1 MTLGARIAALRAE
14 RKLSQG
20 DLAEKLNVSRQS
32 VSKWETDTSVPELD
46 KLILLSELFGVTI
59 DELVKEEAPQ
69 RKVPVPEADRSQ
81 PAAQKPSGTQ
91 KTVGF
96 ILLGAGLV
104 GFLLGVLFSR
114 ILLGLGI
121 YLALAGTLL
130 LLVKRYAGLILAWVT
145 VALVFLL
152 CPVYTGVGLLAL
164 YPPSRSN
171 GHSVLNTMPLLI
183 LIALLLLIG
192 VTAWV
197 LRKRNK

>member
-1 MTLGARIAALRAE
+1 MTLGAKIATLRAE

-69 RKVPVPEADRSQ
+69 RKAPVPEADRSQ
-81 PAAQKPSGTQ
+81 QAAQKLSGTQ

-152 CPVYTGVGLLAL
+152 CPVYTGVGLLAF

-171 GHSVLNTMPLLI
+171 GHSVLSIMPLLI

-192 VTAWV
+192 VTVWV

>member
-1 MTLGARIAALRAE
+1 MTLGAKIATLRAE

-69 RKVPVPEADRSQ
+69 RKAPVPEADRSQ

-96 ILLGAGLV
+96 ILLGAGLA

-192 VTAWV
+192 VTVWV

>member
-1 MTLGARIAALRAE
+1 MTLGAKIAALRAE

-46 KLILLSELFGVTI
+46 KLILLSELFDVTI
-59 DELVKEEAPQ
+59 DELVKENMPQ
-69 RKVPVPEADRSQ
+69 RKTPAPEADCSQ
-81 PAAQKPSGTQ
+81 PAAQKTSGTQ

-114 ILLGLGI
+114 ILLALGV

-130 LLVKRYAGLILAWVT
+130 LLVKRYAGLILAWAT

-152 CPVYTGVGLLAL
+152 TPIYTGIGLLAF
-164 YPPSRSN
+164 YPPSKPN
-171 GHSVLNTMPLLI
+171 GQSVLGIMPLLF
-183 LIALLLLIG
+183 LMALLVLTG
-192 VTAWV
+192 VTVWV